1 VAELGGHLSV
11 LARQKRDHV
20 ELGRLLTEL
29 DHTAA
34 AAQGPVLRRIHRLVF
49 PHAFAEESVLW
60 PVFRRLIPDGP
71 ALTLRIEQEHQEIN
85 ELATQLENLPLDADE
100 RPRVLHRLTGLLHD
114 DVRDEEDQLL
124 PRIQDRLSPTQVRL
138 LGAAW
143 EVVRRTAPTRP
154 HPVVARRPPGNVLA
168 ALPLSIIDR
177 LRDRVDAAAGRRPG
191 PRPRLAAVSRR
202 LTGVAHR
209 VERWAP
215 FRRGEDP
222 RTARD

>member
-1 VAELGGHLSV
+1 MWQARDCEAHPSQLVVRRTIARNQVQPDAATFPGRSLS
-11 LARQKRDHV
+11 A
-20 ELGRLLTEL
+20 
-29 DHTAA
+29 
-34 AAQGPVLRRIHRLVF
+34 IH
-49 PHAFAEESVLW
+49 
-60 PVFRRLIPDGP
+60 
-71 ALTLRIEQEHQEIN
+71 
-85 ELATQLENLPLDADE
+85 ADE